1 VTAIRDRQSDPEA
14 DEIPVPWDELP
25 ISGTKRGLPWWGA
38 VLLGFGLAILGAFVD
53 QKLQGHLTILFQ
65 ACYAGGA
72 ILAVVWVQRKGLF
85 GPMVQPPLVLAVAV
99 PGVVL
104 FASGLPD
111 GNDTL
116 GTLLKVGQPLI
127 DGFPTMAITTGL
139 TVIIGFIRIYRER
152 DPERLVKVKS
162 NAKSGSA
169 SAKDTAAKG
178 KAKPERSASGD
189 TGPRPAA
196 GRTGRPRPPADG
208 QAPPRRRPPA
218 GEGTAGTPARRTR
231 PAPEDGARRPRREG
245 DPAARP
251 RKPQDPD
258 APPRRRPRPPDEEG
272 TPRRREPRD
281 GDPRARRPRAEDLR
295 RTENPRRAPGRRG
308 DTPPPRSRPWDED

>member
-1 VTAIRDRQSDPEA
+1 M
-14 DEIPVPWDELP
+14 PWDELP
-25 ISGTKRGLPWWGA
+25 IAGTKRGLPWWGA

-53 QKLQGHLTILFQ
+53 QKLQGHLTFLFQ

-72 ILAVVWVQRKGLF
+72 ILAVAWVQRKGLF
-85 GPMVQPPLVLAVAV
+85 GPMVQPPLVLAVTV

-127 DGFPTMAITTGL
+127 DGFPTMAITTAL
-139 TVIIGFIRIYRER
+139 TVIIGFVRMYRER
-152 DPERLVKVKS
+152 DPDRLVKVKS
-162 NAKSGSA
+162 NAKGGNAPS
-169 SAKDTAAKG
+169 KDGAAKG
-178 KAKPERSASGD
+178 KAKPAGSRPSDERSGSGD

-208 QAPPRRRPPA
+208 QAPRRRPPA
-218 GEGTAGTPARRTR
+218 DPDAPPRRTR

-245 DPAARP
+245 AERDPAARP

-281 GDPRARRPRAEDLR
+281 GDSRPRRPRGEDLR

-308 DTPPPRSRPWDED
+308 DSPPPRSRPWDED